1 MIHLLPY
8 VIGFIIGLL
17 CAASILF
24 GLLIW
29 TARGEPDVNGDVERD
44 GGMPPGIESTEPIDH
59 SQLEC
64 LLSRKPWGREFG
76 KVLRSANEATLREAC
91 RRIRERAGDAPVN
104 RNLQP

>member
-8 VIGFIIGLL
+8 VIGFIIGLV

-44 GGMPPGIESTEPIDH
+44 GGGGTNTFPWAEIIR
-59 SQLEC
+59 QL
-64 LLSRKPWGREFG
+64 KP
-76 KVLRSANEATLREAC
+76 TREAG
-91 RRIRERAGDAPVN
+91 RLKREGK
-104 RNLQP
+104 LQPHPTKCKKIG